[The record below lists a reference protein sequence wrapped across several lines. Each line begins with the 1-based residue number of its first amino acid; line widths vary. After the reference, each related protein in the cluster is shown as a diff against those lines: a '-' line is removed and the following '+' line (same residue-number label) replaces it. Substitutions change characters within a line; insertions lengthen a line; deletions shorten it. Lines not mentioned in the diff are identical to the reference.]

1 MLIIYHYKLNS
12 VKYKGENFMKNLNN
26 MFKPESV
33 AVIGA
38 SNTPGKV
45 GYIIV
50 DNLINDGFEGK
61 IYPVNPKGGEI
72 LGKQAYKNIKD
83 IPEKVDLAIITI
95 PSVFVND
102 TVKDCGEVSVENMV
116 VITAGFK
123 EVGEEGAKLEAELTE
138 LGEKYGIN
146 IIGPNSLGITDSHT
160 PLNGS
165 FSQMMPP
172 KGNIAFISQSGAMM
186 VAIIDW
192 SITSG
197 IGFSKVISL
206 GNKAGVNEIELL
218 QYLAEDDE
226 TNVIICYLESISDDE
241 DFIRTM
247 RETAVK
253 KPIIILKSGSS
264 SAGAEAA
271 SSHTGALAGSDL
283 AFDTAFGQSGIMR
296 VETMAELFDL
306 GLAFSKAPLPQGSNV
321 AIITNAGGGGVL
333 TVDAM
338 EKVGLDLVK
347 FDEETTA
354 RLKEC
359 IPDEGSANNP
369 IDVLGDSPVHRY
381 QESLDIVLHD
391 EQVDSLIIMVCPTA
405 SADPDGIAQAIL
417 DGRKD
422 SKKPI
427 IVVNMGGP
435 TFENA
440 NELLRENNIPTYVF
454 PETAVHALS
463 AMTNYAKLEDRKYD
477 DIVENITD
485 VDKNAVKEI
494 FDKVISDGRDT
505 LLGSEAYAVAEAYGI
520 SAAPIKLSTSA
531 DEAAELAEEM
541 EFPVVLKIASDK
553 ILHKSDIGGVKVGIS
568 SVDEAKEAYDEIIA
582 NAKKAHPDIVPD
594 GVEVQKMMESGQEV
608 IVGMIK
614 DKQFG
619 PMIAFG
625 MGGIY
630 VNLIEDV
637 SFKLAKGLSS
647 QEIDEQI
654 EATKVSQLLKGYRG
668 EAACD
673 IDEVKEAIKRVA
685 RLTLDFPEISELD
698 INPIFVYENGSSA
711 LDIKIKL

>member
-1 MLIIYHYKLNS
+1 
-12 VKYKGENFMKNLNN
+12 MKNLNK

-38 SNTPGKV
+38 SNKPGKV

-61 IYPVNPKGGEI
+61 IYPINPKGGEI
-72 LGKQAYKNIKD
+72 LGKQAYANIKD

-95 PSVFVND
+95 PSVFVNEA
-102 TVKDCGEVSVENMV
+102 VKECGEVGVENMV

-123 EVGEEGAKLEAELTE
+123 EIGGEGIKLEEELTS
-138 LGEKYGIN
+138 LGEKYNIN

-192 SITSG
+192 SVTSG

-241 DFIRTM
+241 DFVRTM

-264 SAGAEAA
+264 TAGAEAA

-283 AFDTAFGQSGIMR
+283 AFDTAFSQSGIMR
-296 VETMAELFDL
+296 VETMAELFDF
-306 GLAFSKAPLPQGSNV
+306 GLAFSKAPLPEGSNV

-347 FDEETTA
+347 FDEKTTA
-354 RLKEC
+354 KLKEC
-359 IPDEGSANNP
+359 IPEEGSANNP
-369 IDVLGDSPVHRY
+369 IDVLGDAPVQRY

-391 EQVDSLIIMVCPTA
+391 EKVDSLIVMVCPTA

-435 TFENA
+435 SFEDS
-440 NELLRENNIPTYVF
+440 NEVLRENGIPTYVF
-454 PETAVHALS
+454 PETAVYALS
-463 AMTNYAKLEDRKYD
+463 AMTKFAQLEDKQYD
-477 DIVENITD
+477 DVVDKITD
-485 VDKNAVKEI
+485 VDKNAVQAI
-494 FDKVISDGRDT
+494 FDKVKADGRDT

-531 DEAAELAEEM
+531 DEAAKLAEEM

-568 SVDEAKEAYDEIIA
+568 SPEEAKETYEEIIA

-594 GVEVQKMMESGQEV
+594 GVEVQKMMDSGEEV
-608 IVGMIK
+608 IVGMIR

-647 QEIDEQI
+647 DEIDEQI
-654 EATKVSQLLKGYRG
+654 ESTKVSQLLEGYRG
-668 EAACD
+668 EAPCD
-673 IDEVKEAIKRVA
+673 VEEVKEAIKRVA

-698 INPIFVYENGSSA
+698 INPIFVYEKGSSA

>member
-1 MLIIYHYKLNS
+1 MKDLN
-12 VKYKGENFMKNLNN
+12 K

-50 DNLINDGFEGK
+50 DNLINDGFKGE

-72 LGKQAYKNIKD
+72 LGKKAYKNITE
-83 IPEKVDLAIITI
+83 IPGDVDLAIITI
-95 PSVFVND
+95 PSPLVNPA
-102 TVKDCGEVSVENMV
+102 VKECGEKGVKNMV

-123 EVGEEGAKLEAELTE
+123 EVGGEGAKLEAELTA
-138 LGEKYGIN
+138 LGEEYGIN

-172 KGNIAFISQSGAMM
+172 TGNIAFISQSGAMM

-192 SITSG
+192 SVTSG

-206 GNKAGVNEIELL
+206 GNKAGVTEIELL
-218 QYLAEDDE
+218 EYLAEDDE
-226 TNVIICYLESISDDE
+226 TAVIICYLESISDDE
-241 DFIRTM
+241 DFVRTM
-247 RETAVK
+247 RKTAVK

-283 AFDTAFGQSGIMR
+283 AFDTAFHQSGIMR

-306 GLAFSKAPLPQGSNV
+306 GLAFSKAPLPKGDHV

-338 EKVGLDLVK
+338 EKAGLELVQ

-354 RLKEC
+354 KLKEC
-359 IPDEGSANNP
+359 VTEEGSAKNP
-369 IDVLGDSPVHRY
+369 IDVLGDAPVSRY
-381 QESLDIVLHD
+381 KESLEIVLAHD
-391 EQVDSLIIMVCPTA
+391 EVDSLIIMVCPTA

-417 DGRKD
+417 EERKEFD
-422 SKKPI
+422 KPI

-435 TFENA
+435 SFEAA
-440 NELLRENNIPTYVF
+440 NEALRANGVPTYVF
-454 PETAVHALS
+454 PETAVTALE
-463 AMTNYAKLEDRKYD
+463 AMTRYAKLEDRQYD
-477 DIVENITD
+477 DVIESIDD
-485 VDKNAVKEI
+485 VDKDAVKAI
-494 FDKVISDGRDT
+494 FDKVTADGRDT

-531 DEAAELAEEM
+531 DEAAELAKDM

-553 ILHKSDIGGVKVGIS
+553 ILHKSDIGGVKVGIENEE
-568 SVDEAKEAYDEIIA
+568 EAKAAYDEIIA
-582 NAKKAHPDIVPD
+582 NAKAAHPDIIPD
-594 GVEVQKMMESGQEV
+594 GVEVQKMMDSGEEV

-637 SFKLAKGLSS
+637 AFNLAKGMSS

-654 EATKVSQLLKGYRG
+654 EKTKVSELLKGYRG
-668 EAACD
+668 EAPCD
-673 IDEVKEAIKRVA
+673 IGEVKEAIKRVA
-685 RLTLDFPEISELD
+685 RLTLDFPEITELD
-698 INPIFVYENGSSA
+698 INPIFVYEEGSSA

>member
-1 MLIIYHYKLNS
+1 MVDLN
-12 VKYKGENFMKNLNN
+12 K

-50 DNLINDGFEGK
+50 DNLINDGFEGT
-61 IYPVNPKGGEI
+61 IYPINPKGGEI
-72 LGKQAYKNIKD
+72 LGKKAYTNIKD
-83 IPEKVDLAIITI
+83 VPEKVDLAIITI
-95 PSVFVND
+95 PSAFVN
-102 TVKDCGEVSVENMV
+102 TAVKECGEIGVENMV

-123 EVGEEGAKLEAELTE
+123 EVGEEGAKLEEELTA
-138 LGEKYGIN
+138 LGKEYGIN

-172 KGNIAFISQSGAMM
+172 TGNMAFISQSGAMM

-192 SITSG
+192 SVTSG

-218 QYLAEDDE
+218 QYLADDDE
-226 TNVIICYLESISDDE
+226 TNVIICYLESISEDE
-241 DFIRTM
+241 DFVRTM
-247 RETAVK
+247 RETALK

-283 AFDTAFGQSGIMR
+283 AFDTSFRQSGIIR

-306 GLAFSKAPLPQGSNV
+306 GLAFSKAPLPRGDNV
-321 AIITNAGGGGVL
+321 AIITNAGGGGVV

-338 EKVGLDLVK
+338 EKADLKLVQ

-354 RLKEC
+354 KLKKCVTE
-359 IPDEGSANNP
+359 EGSAKNP
-369 IDVLGDSPVHRY
+369 IDVLGDAPVSRY
-381 QESLDIVLHD
+381 KESLEIVLSQD
-391 EQVDSLIIMVCPTA
+391 EVDSLIVMVCPTA
-405 SADPDGIAQAIL
+405 SADPDGIANAIL
-417 DGRKD
+417 EERKEFD
-422 SKKPI
+422 KPI

-435 TFENA
+435 SFEKA
-440 NELLRENNIPTYVF
+440 NDVLRENGVPTYVF
-454 PETAVHALS
+454 PETAVTALK
-463 AMTNYAKLEDRKYD
+463 AMTDYAKLQDKVYD
-477 DIVENITD
+477 DVVEKVSD
-485 VDKNAVKEI
+485 VDKNSVKKI
-494 FDKVISDGRDT
+494 FEKVKADGRDT

-531 DEAAELAEEM
+531 DEAALLAEEM

-553 ILHKSDIGGVKVGIS
+553 ILHKSDIGGVKVGINN
-568 SVDEAKEAYDEIIA
+568 VEEAKTAYDEIIA
-582 NAKKAHPDIVPD
+582 NAKAAHPDIIPD
-594 GVEVQKMMESGQEV
+594 GVEVQKMMDSGEEV
-608 IVGMIK
+608 IVGMIR

-637 SFKLAKGLSS
+637 SFNLAKGMSS

-654 EATKVSQLLKGYRG
+654 NSTKVSKLLAGYRG

-673 IDEVKEAIKRVA
+673 VEEVKEAIKRVA

-698 INPIFVYENGSSA
+698 INPIFVYEEGSSA

>member
-1 MLIIYHYKLNS
+1 MVDLN
-12 VKYKGENFMKNLNN
+12 K

-50 DNLINDGFEGK
+50 DNLINDGFEGA
-61 IYPVNPKGGEI
+61 IYPINPKGGEI
-72 LGKQAYKNIKD
+72 LGKKAYANIKD
-83 IPEKVDLAIITI
+83 VPEKVDLAIITI
-95 PSVFVND
+95 PSTLVN
-102 TVKDCGEVSVENMV
+102 TAVEECGEIGVENMV

-123 EVGEEGAKLEAELTE
+123 EVGDEGAKLEQELTA
-138 LGEKYGIN
+138 LGKKYGIN

-172 KGNIAFISQSGAMM
+172 TGNMAFISQSGAMM

-192 SITSG
+192 SVTSG

-218 QYLAEDDE
+218 QYLADDDE
-226 TNVIICYLESISDDE
+226 TNVIICYLESISEDE
-241 DFIRTM
+241 DFVRTM
-247 RETAVK
+247 RETALK

-283 AFDTAFGQSGIMR
+283 AFDTSFRQSGIIR

-306 GLAFSKAPLPQGSNV
+306 GLAFSKAPLPRGDNV
-321 AIITNAGGGGVL
+321 AIITNAGGGGVV

-338 EKVGLDLVK
+338 EKADLKLVQ

-354 RLKEC
+354 KLKKCVTE
-359 IPDEGSANNP
+359 EGSAKNP
-369 IDVLGDSPVHRY
+369 IDVLGDAPVSRY
-381 QESLDIVLHD
+381 KESLEIVLSQD
-391 EQVDSLIIMVCPTA
+391 EVDSLIVMVCPTA
-405 SADPDGIAQAIL
+405 SADPDGIANAIL
-417 DGRKD
+417 EERKEFD
-422 SKKPI
+422 KPI

-435 TFENA
+435 SFEKA
-440 NELLRENNIPTYVF
+440 NEVLRENGVPTYVF
-454 PETAVHALS
+454 PETAVTALK
-463 AMTNYAKLEDRKYD
+463 AMTDYAKLQDRVYD
-477 DIVENITD
+477 DVVENVTD
-485 VDKNAVKEI
+485 VDKDSVKTI
-494 FDKVISDGRDT
+494 FEKVKTDGRDT

-531 DEAAELAEEM
+531 DEAALLAEEM

-568 SVDEAKEAYDEIIA
+568 SPEEAKATYDEIIA
-582 NAKKAHPDIVPD
+582 NAKAAHPDIIPD
-594 GVEVQKMMESGQEV
+594 GVEVQKMMDSGEEV
-608 IVGMIK
+608 IVGMIR

-637 SFKLAKGLSS
+637 SFNLAKGMSS

-654 EATKVSQLLKGYRG
+654 DSTKVSELLAGYRG
-668 EAACD
+668 EAPCD
-673 IDEVKEAIKRVA
+673 VEEVKEAIKRVA

-698 INPIFVYENGSSA
+698 INPIFVYEEGSSA

>member
-1 MLIIYHYKLNS
+1 MIDLN
-12 VKYKGENFMKNLNN
+12 K

-50 DNLINDGFEGK
+50 DNLINDGFEGE

-72 LGKQAYKNIKD
+72 LGKQAYANIKD
-83 IPEKVDLAIITI
+83 VPGKVDLAIITI
-95 PSVFVND
+95 PSVFVN
-102 TVKDCGEVSVENMV
+102 TAVKECGEVGVENMV

-123 EVGEEGAKLEAELTE
+123 EIGGEGAKLEAELTA
-138 LGEKYGIN
+138 LGEEYGIN

-172 KGNIAFISQSGAMM
+172 TGNMAFISQSGAMM

-192 SITSG
+192 SVTSG

-206 GNKAGVNEIELL
+206 GNKAGVSEIELL

-241 DFIRTM
+241 DFVRTM
-247 RETAVK
+247 RETAHK
-253 KPIIILKSGSS
+253 KPIIVLKSGSS

-283 AFDTAFGQSGIMR
+283 AFDTAFRQSGIMR

-306 GLAFSKAPLPQGSNV
+306 GLAFSKAPLPKGDNV

-338 EKVGLDLVK
+338 EKVGLKLVQ

-359 IPDEGSANNP
+359 VTEEGSAKNP
-369 IDVLGDSPVHRY
+369 IDVLGDAPVSRY
-381 QESLDIVLHD
+381 KESLEIVLSQD
-391 EQVDSLIIMVCPTA
+391 EVDSLIIMVCPTA
-405 SADPDGIAQAIL
+405 SADPDGIANAIL
-417 DGRKD
+417 EERKEFD
-422 SKKPI
+422 KPI

-435 TFENA
+435 SFEAA
-440 NELLRENNIPTYVF
+440 NEALRDNGVPTYVF
-454 PETAVHALS
+454 PETAVTALE
-463 AMTNYAKLEDRKYD
+463 AMTRYAALENKEYD
-477 DIVENITD
+477 DVIEKIDD
-485 VDKNAVKEI
+485 VDKDAVKAI
-494 FDKVISDGRDT
+494 FDKVKADGRDT

-531 DEAAELAEEM
+531 DEAASLAEEM

-553 ILHKSDIGGVKVGIS
+553 ILHKSDIGGVKVGINS
-568 SVDEAKEAYDEIIA
+568 AEEAKATFEEIIA
-582 NAKKAHPDIVPD
+582 NAKAAHPDIVPD
-594 GVEVQKMMESGQEV
+594 GVEVQKMMDSGEEV
-608 IVGMIK
+608 IVGMIR

-637 SFKLAKGLSS
+637 SFNLAKGMSS
-647 QEIDEQI
+647 QEIEEQI
-654 EATKVSQLLKGYRG
+654 ASTKVSKLLEGYRG
-668 EAACD
+668 EAPCD
-673 IDEVKEAIKRVA
+673 VEEVKEAIKRVA

-698 INPIFVYENGSSA
+698 INPIFVYEQGSSA

>member
-1 MLIIYHYKLNS
+1 
-12 VKYKGENFMKNLNN
+12 

-50 DNLINDGFEGK
+50 DNLINDGFEGE

-72 LGKQAYKNIKD
+72 LGKKAYANITE
-83 IPEKVDLAIITI
+83 IPGDVDLAIITI
-95 PSVFVND
+95 PSPFVN
-102 TVKDCGEVSVENMV
+102 TAVKECGEKGVENMV

-123 EVGEEGAKLEAELTE
+123 EIGEEGAKLEAELTA
-138 LGEKYGIN
+138 LGEEYGIN

-172 KGNIAFISQSGAMM
+172 TGNIAFISQSGAMM

-192 SITSG
+192 SVTSG

-206 GNKAGVNEIELL
+206 GNKAGVSEIELL

-226 TNVIICYLESISDDE
+226 TAVIICYLESISDDE
-241 DFIRTM
+241 DFLRTM
-247 RETAVK
+247 RETALK

-264 SAGAEAA
+264 SAGAAAA

-283 AFDTAFGQSGIMR
+283 AFDTSFRQAGIMR

-306 GLAFSKAPLPQGSNV
+306 GLAFSKAPLPRGDNV

-338 EKVGLDLVK
+338 EKVGLKLVQ

-359 IPDEGSANNP
+359 VTEEGSAKNP
-369 IDVLGDSPVHRY
+369 IDVLGDAPVSRY
-381 QESLDIVLHD
+381 KESLEIVLAND
-391 EQVDSLIIMVCPTA
+391 DVDSLIIMVCPTA

-417 DGRKD
+417 EERKEFD
-422 SKKPI
+422 KPI

-435 TFENA
+435 SFEAA
-440 NELLRENNIPTYVF
+440 NEALRANGVPTYVF
-454 PETAVHALS
+454 PETAVTALE
-463 AMTNYAKLEDRKYD
+463 AMTRYAQLEDRVFD
-477 DIVENITD
+477 DVIEKVED
-485 VDKNAVKEI
+485 VDKDSVKAI
-494 FDKVISDGRDT
+494 FDKVKADGRDT

-531 DEAAELAEEM
+531 DEAAELAKEM

-553 ILHKSDIGGVKVGIS
+553 ILHKSDIGGVKVGIATEE
-568 SVDEAKEAYDEIIA
+568 EAKAAYDEILA
-582 NAKKAHPDIVPD
+582 NAKAAHPDIIPD
-594 GVEVQKMMESGQEV
+594 GVEVQKMMDSGEEV

-637 SFKLAKGLSS
+637 SFNLAKGMSS

-654 EATKVSQLLKGYRG
+654 ANTKVSKLLAGYRG
-668 EAACD
+668 EAPCD
-673 IDEVKEAIKRVA
+673 VEEVKEAIKRVA
-685 RLTLDFPEISELD
+685 RLTLDFPEITELD
-698 INPIFVYENGSSA
+698 INPIFVYEEGSSA

>member
-1 MLIIYHYKLNS
+1 MLTKLQ
-12 VKYKGENFMKNLNN
+12 GEKLMKDLNK

-50 DNLINDGFEGK
+50 DNLINDGFKGE

-72 LGKQAYKNIKD
+72 LGKKAYKNITE
-83 IPEKVDLAIITI
+83 IPGDVDLAIITI
-95 PSVFVND
+95 PSPLVNPA
-102 TVKDCGEVSVENMV
+102 VKECGEKGVKNMV

-123 EVGEEGAKLEAELTE
+123 EVGGEGAKLEAELTA
-138 LGEKYGIN
+138 LGEEYGIN

-172 KGNIAFISQSGAMM
+172 TGNIAFISQSGAMM

-192 SITSG
+192 SVTSG

-206 GNKAGVNEIELL
+206 GNKAGVTEIELL
-218 QYLAEDDE
+218 EYLAEDDE
-226 TNVIICYLESISDDE
+226 TAVIICYLESISDDE
-241 DFIRTM
+241 DFVRTM
-247 RETAVK
+247 RKTAVK

-283 AFDTAFGQSGIMR
+283 AFDTAFHQSGIMR

-306 GLAFSKAPLPQGSNV
+306 GLAFSKAPLPKGDHV

-338 EKVGLDLVK
+338 EKAGLELVQ

-354 RLKEC
+354 KLKEC
-359 IPDEGSANNP
+359 VTEEGSAKNP
-369 IDVLGDSPVHRY
+369 IDVLGDAPVSRY
-381 QESLDIVLHD
+381 KESLEIVLAHD
-391 EQVDSLIIMVCPTA
+391 EVDSLIIMVCPTA

-417 DGRKD
+417 EERKEFD
-422 SKKPI
+422 KPI

-435 TFENA
+435 SFEAA
-440 NELLRENNIPTYVF
+440 NEALRANGVPTYVF
-454 PETAVHALS
+454 PETAVTALE
-463 AMTNYAKLEDRKYD
+463 AMTRYAKLEDRQYD
-477 DIVENITD
+477 DVIESIDD
-485 VDKNAVKEI
+485 VDKDAVKAI
-494 FDKVISDGRDT
+494 FDKVTADGRDT

-531 DEAAELAEEM
+531 DEAAELAKDM

-553 ILHKSDIGGVKVGIS
+553 ILHKSDIGGVKVGIENEE
-568 SVDEAKEAYDEIIA
+568 EAKAAYDEIIA
-582 NAKKAHPDIVPD
+582 NAKAAHPDIIPD
-594 GVEVQKMMESGQEV
+594 GVEVQKMMDSGEEV

-637 SFKLAKGLSS
+637 AFNLAKGMSS

-654 EATKVSQLLKGYRG
+654 EKTKVSELLKGYRG
-668 EAACD
+668 EAPCD
-673 IDEVKEAIKRVA
+673 IEEVKEAIKRVA
-685 RLTLDFPEISELD
+685 RLTLDFPEITELD
-698 INPIFVYENGSSA
+698 INPIFVYEEGSSA

>member
-1 MLIIYHYKLNS
+1 MLTKLQ
-12 VKYKGENFMKNLNN
+12 GEKLMKDLNK

-50 DNLINDGFEGK
+50 DNLINDGFEGE

-72 LGKQAYKNIKD
+72 LGKKAYKNITE
-83 IPEKVDLAIITI
+83 IPGDVDLAIITI
-95 PSVFVND
+95 PSPLVNPA
-102 TVKDCGEVSVENMV
+102 VKECGEKGVKNMV

-123 EVGEEGAKLEAELTE
+123 EVGGEGAKLEAELTA
-138 LGEKYGIN
+138 LGEEYGIN

-172 KGNIAFISQSGAMM
+172 TGNIAFISQSGAMM

-192 SITSG
+192 SVTSG

-206 GNKAGVNEIELL
+206 GNKAGVTEIELL
-218 QYLAEDDE
+218 EYLAEDDE
-226 TNVIICYLESISDDE
+226 TAVIICYLESISDDE
-241 DFIRTM
+241 DFVRTM
-247 RETAVK
+247 RKTAVK

-283 AFDTAFGQSGIMR
+283 AFDTAFHQSGIMR

-306 GLAFSKAPLPQGSNV
+306 GLAFSKAPLPKGDNV

-338 EKVGLDLVK
+338 EKAGLELVQ

-354 RLKEC
+354 KLKEC
-359 IPDEGSANNP
+359 VTEEGSAKNP
-369 IDVLGDSPVHRY
+369 IDVLGDAPVSRY
-381 QESLDIVLHD
+381 KESLEIVLAHD
-391 EQVDSLIIMVCPTA
+391 EVDSLIIMVCPTA

-417 DGRKD
+417 EERKEFD
-422 SKKPI
+422 KPI

-435 TFENA
+435 SFEAA
-440 NELLRENNIPTYVF
+440 NEALRANGVPTYVF
-454 PETAVHALS
+454 PETAVTALE
-463 AMTNYAKLEDRKYD
+463 AMTRYAKLEDRQYD
-477 DIVENITD
+477 DVIESIDD
-485 VDKNAVKEI
+485 VDKDAVKAI
-494 FDKVISDGRDT
+494 FDKVTADGRDT

-531 DEAAELAEEM
+531 DEAAELAKDM

-553 ILHKSDIGGVKVGIS
+553 ILHKSDIGGVKVGIENEE
-568 SVDEAKEAYDEIIA
+568 EAKAAYDEIIA
-582 NAKKAHPDIVPD
+582 NAKAAHPDIIPD
-594 GVEVQKMMESGQEV
+594 GVEVQKMMDSGEEV

-637 SFKLAKGLSS
+637 AFNLAKGMSS

-654 EATKVSQLLKGYRG
+654 EKTKVSELLKGYRG
-668 EAACD
+668 EAPCD
-673 IDEVKEAIKRVA
+673 IEEVKEAIKRVA
-685 RLTLDFPEISELD
+685 RLTLDFPEITELD
-698 INPIFVYENGSSA
+698 INPIFVYEEGSSA

>member
-1 MLIIYHYKLNS
+1 MKDLN
-12 VKYKGENFMKNLNN
+12 K

-50 DNLINDGFEGK
+50 DNLINDGFKGE

-72 LGKQAYKNIKD
+72 LGKKAYANITD
-83 IPEKVDLAIITI
+83 VPGDVDLAIITI
-95 PSVFVND
+95 PSVFVN
-102 TVKDCGEVSVENMV
+102 TAVKECGEKGVENMV

-123 EVGEEGAKLEAELTE
+123 EVGEEGAKLEAELTA
-138 LGEKYGIN
+138 LGEEYGIN

-172 KGNIAFISQSGAMM
+172 TGNIAFISQSGAMM

-192 SITSG
+192 SVTSG

-206 GNKAGVNEIELL
+206 GNKAGVSEIELL

-226 TNVIICYLESISDDE
+226 TAVIICYLESISDDE
-241 DFIRTM
+241 DFVRTM
-247 RETAVK
+247 RETAHK

-264 SAGAEAA
+264 SAGAAAA

-283 AFDTAFGQSGIMR
+283 AFDTSFRQSGIMR

-306 GLAFSKAPLPQGSNV
+306 GLAFSKAPLPKGDNV
-321 AIITNAGGGGVL
+321 AIVTNAGGGGVL

-338 EKVGLDLVK
+338 EKVGLKLVQ

-359 IPDEGSANNP
+359 VTEEGSAKNP
-369 IDVLGDSPVHRY
+369 IDVLGDAPVSRY
-381 QESLDIVLHD
+381 KESLEIVLAND
-391 EQVDSLIIMVCPTA
+391 DVDSLIIMVCPTA

-417 DGRKD
+417 EERKEFD
-422 SKKPI
+422 KPI

-435 TFENA
+435 SFEAA
-440 NELLRENNIPTYVF
+440 NEALRDNGVPTYVF
-454 PETAVHALS
+454 PETAVTALE
-463 AMTNYAKLEDRKYD
+463 AMTRYAQLKDRVYD
-477 DIVENITD
+477 DVIEKVDD
-485 VDKNAVKEI
+485 VDKDAVKAI
-494 FDKVISDGRDT
+494 FDKVKADGRDT

-531 DEAAELAEEM
+531 DEAAQLAEEM

-568 SVDEAKEAYDEIIA
+568 NVEETKAAYDEIIA
-582 NAKKAHPDIVPD
+582 NAKAAHPDIIPD
-594 GVEVQKMMESGQEV
+594 GVEVQKMMDSGEEV

-637 SFKLAKGLSS
+637 SFNLAKGMSS
-647 QEIDEQI
+647 QEIEEQI
-654 EATKVSQLLKGYRG
+654 ASTKVSKLLEGYRG
-668 EAACD
+668 EAPCD
-673 IDEVKEAIKRVA
+673 VEEVKEAIKRVA
-685 RLTLDFPEISELD
+685 RLTLDFPEITELD
-698 INPIFVYENGSSA
+698 INPIFVYEEGSSA

>member
-1 MLIIYHYKLNS
+1 
-12 VKYKGENFMKNLNN
+12 
-26 MFKPESV
+26 
-33 AVIGA
+33 
-38 SNTPGKV
+38 
-45 GYIIV
+45 
-50 DNLINDGFEGK
+50 
-61 IYPVNPKGGEI
+61 
-72 LGKQAYKNIKD
+72 
-83 IPEKVDLAIITI
+83 
-95 PSVFVND
+95 
-102 TVKDCGEVSVENMV
+102 MV

-123 EVGEEGAKLEAELTE
+123 EVGEEGAKLEAELTA

-192 SITSG
+192 SVTSG

-218 QYLAEDDE
+218 QYLADDDE

-306 GLAFSKAPLPQGSNV
+306 GLAFSKAPLPQGKNV

-338 EKVGLDLVK
+338 EKAGLDLVK

-354 RLKEC
+354 KLKQC

-369 IDVLGDSPVHRY
+369 IDVLGDAPVDRY
-381 QESLDIVLHD
+381 KESLDSVLHD
-391 EQVDSLIIMVCPTA
+391 ERVDSLIVMVCPTA

-417 DGRKD
+417 DGRRD

-435 TFENA
+435 SFEDA
-440 NELLRENNIPTYVF
+440 NNLLRDNHIPTYVF

-463 AMTNYAKLEDRKYD
+463 AMTKFAKLEERKYD
-477 DIVENITD
+477 DVVENITD
-485 VDKNAVKEI
+485 VDKDAVKAI
-494 FDKVISDGRDT
+494 FDKVTADGRDT

-531 DEAAELAEEM
+531 DEAAQLAEEM

-553 ILHKSDIGGVKVGIS
+553 ILHKSDIGGVKVGIATP
-568 SVDEAKEAYDEIIA
+568 DEAKEAYDEIIA

-594 GVEVQKMMESGQEV
+594 GVEVQKMMETGQEV

-637 SFKLAKGLSS
+637 SFKLSKGLSS

-654 EATKVSQLLKGYRG
+654 EATKVSELLKGYRG

-673 IDEVKEAIKRVA
+673 IEEVKEAIKRVA

-698 INPIFVYENGSSA
+698 INPIFVYEEGSSA

>member
-1 MLIIYHYKLNS
+1 
-12 VKYKGENFMKNLNN
+12 MKDLTK

-50 DNLINDGFEGK
+50 DNLINDGFEGE

-72 LGKQAYKNIKD
+72 LGKTAYANIKD
-83 IPEKVDLAIITI
+83 VPGKVDLVIITI
-95 PSVFVND
+95 PSPFVNAA
-102 TVKDCGEVSVENMV
+102 VKECGEVGIENMV

-123 EVGEEGAKLEAELTE
+123 EVGEEGAKLEAELTA
-138 LGEKYGIN
+138 LGEEYGIN

-172 KGNIAFISQSGAMM
+172 TGNIAFISQSGAMM

-192 SITSG
+192 SVTSG

-206 GNKAGVNEIELL
+206 GNKAGVTEIELL

-241 DFIRTM
+241 DFVRTM
-247 RETAVK
+247 RETAHK

-264 SAGAEAA
+264 SAGAAAA

-283 AFDTAFGQSGIMR
+283 AFDTAFHQSGIMR

-306 GLAFSKAPLPQGSNV
+306 GLAFSKAPLPKGDNV

-338 EKVGLDLVK
+338 EKAGLNLVQ

-354 RLKEC
+354 KLKKC
-359 IPDEGSANNP
+359 VTDEGSAKNP
-369 IDVLGDSPVHRY
+369 IDVLGDAPVSRY
-381 QESLDIVLHD
+381 KESLELVLGYED
-391 EQVDSLIIMVCPTA
+391 VDSLIIMVCPTA
-405 SADPDGIAQAIL
+405 SADPDGIANAIL
-417 DGRKD
+417 EERKEFD
-422 SKKPI
+422 KPI

-435 TFENA
+435 SFEAA
-440 NELLRENNIPTYVF
+440 NEALRANGVPTYVF
-454 PETAVHALS
+454 PETAVTALE
-463 AMTNYAKLEDRKYD
+463 AMTRYARLEDRVYD
-477 DIVENITD
+477 DVIENVDD
-485 VDKNAVKEI
+485 VDKDAVKAI
-494 FDKVISDGRDT
+494 FDKVVADGRDT

-553 ILHKSDIGGVKVGIS
+553 ILHKSDIGGVKVGIENA
-568 SVDEAKEAYDEIIA
+568 DEAKAAYDEIIA
-582 NAKKAHPDIVPD
+582 NAKKAHPDIIPD
-594 GVEVQKMMESGQEV
+594 GVEVQKMMDSGEEV

-637 SFKLAKGLSS
+637 AFNLAKGMSS

-654 EATKVSQLLKGYRG
+654 EKTKVSKLLAGYRG
-668 EAACD
+668 EATCD
-673 IDEVKEAIKRVA
+673 VEEVKEAIKRVA
-685 RLTLDFPEISELD
+685 RLTLDFPEITELD
-698 INPIFVYENGSSA
+698 INPIFVYEEGSSA

>member
-1 MLIIYHYKLNS
+1 MVDLN
-12 VKYKGENFMKNLNN
+12 K

-50 DNLINDGFEGK
+50 DNLINDGFEGA
-61 IYPVNPKGGEI
+61 IYPINPKGGEI
-72 LGKQAYKNIKD
+72 LGKKAYANIKD

-95 PSVFVND
+95 PSTLVN
-102 TVKDCGEVSVENMV
+102 TAVEECGEIGVENMV

-123 EVGEEGAKLEAELTE
+123 EVGDEGAKLEEELTA
-138 LGEKYGIN
+138 LGKKYGIN

-172 KGNIAFISQSGAMM
+172 TGNMAFISQSGAMM

-192 SITSG
+192 SVTSG

-218 QYLAEDDE
+218 QYLADDDE
-226 TNVIICYLESISDDE
+226 TNVIICYLESISEDE
-241 DFIRTM
+241 DFVRTM
-247 RETAVK
+247 RETALK

-283 AFDTAFGQSGIMR
+283 AFDTSFRQSGIIR

-306 GLAFSKAPLPQGSNV
+306 GLAFSKAPLPRGDNV
-321 AIITNAGGGGVL
+321 AIITNAGGGGVV

-338 EKVGLDLVK
+338 EKADLKLVQ

-354 RLKEC
+354 KLKKCVTE
-359 IPDEGSANNP
+359 EGSAKNP
-369 IDVLGDSPVHRY
+369 IDVLGDAPVSRY
-381 QESLDIVLHD
+381 KESLEIVLSQD
-391 EQVDSLIIMVCPTA
+391 EVDSLIVMVCPTA
-405 SADPDGIAQAIL
+405 SADPDGIANAIL
-417 DGRKD
+417 EERKEFD
-422 SKKPI
+422 KPI

-435 TFENA
+435 SFEKA
-440 NELLRENNIPTYVF
+440 NEVLRENGVPTYVF
-454 PETAVHALS
+454 PETAVTALK
-463 AMTNYAKLEDRKYD
+463 AMTDYAKLQDRVYD
-477 DIVENITD
+477 DVVENVTD
-485 VDKNAVKEI
+485 VDKDSVKAI
-494 FDKVISDGRDT
+494 FEKVKTDGRDT

-531 DEAAELAEEM
+531 DEAALLAEEM

-568 SVDEAKEAYDEIIA
+568 SPEEAKATYDEIIA
-582 NAKKAHPDIVPD
+582 NAKAAHPDIIPD
-594 GVEVQKMMESGQEV
+594 GVEVQKMMDSGEEV
-608 IVGMIK
+608 IVGMIR

-637 SFKLAKGLSS
+637 SFNLAKGMSS

-654 EATKVSQLLKGYRG
+654 DSTKVSELLAGYRG
-668 EAACD
+668 EAPCD
-673 IDEVKEAIKRVA
+673 VEEVKEAIKRVA

-698 INPIFVYENGSSA
+698 INPIFVYEEGSSA

>member
-1 MLIIYHYKLNS
+1 MKDLN
-12 VKYKGENFMKNLNN
+12 K

-33 AVIGA
+33 AIIGA
-38 SNTPGKV
+38 SSTSGKV
-45 GYIIV
+45 GHIIV
-50 DNLINDGFEGK
+50 DNLINDGFKGE

-72 LGKQAYKNIKD
+72 LGKTAYASIKD
-83 IPEKVDLAIITI
+83 IPKTVDLAIITI

-102 TVKDCGEVSVENMV
+102 TVRDCGEVGVKNIV

-123 EVGEEGAKLEAELTE
+123 EVGEEGAKLEAELTK
-138 LGEKYGIN
+138 LGEEYGIN

-165 FSQMMPP
+165 FSQMMTP

-218 QYLAEDDE
+218 KYLSEDDE
-226 TNVIICYLESISDDE
+226 TAVIICYLESISEDE

-247 RETAVK
+247 REVAIK

-283 AFDTAFGQSGIMR
+283 AFDTAFKQSGIIR
-296 VETMAELFDL
+296 VGTMAELFDL
-306 GLAFSKAPLPQGSNV
+306 GLAFSKAPLPKGDHV

-338 EKVGLDLVK
+338 EKAGLKLVQ
-347 FDEETTA
+347 FDDETKA
-354 RLKEC
+354 KLKEC
-359 IPDEGSANNP
+359 IPDEGSVNNP
-369 IDVLGDSPVHRY
+369 IDVLGDAPVDRY
-381 QESLDIVLHD
+381 KKSLDIVLKD

-405 SADPDGIAQAIL
+405 SADPDGIANVIL
-417 DGRKD
+417 EERHKFN
-422 SKKPI
+422 KPI

-435 TFENA
+435 SFEDANNA
-440 NELLRENNIPTYVF
+440 LRANDVPTYVF
-454 PETAVHALS
+454 PETAVTALE
-463 AMTNYAKLEDRKYD
+463 AMTRFARLEDRSYD
-477 DIVENITD
+477 DVIEKVSD
-485 VDKNAVKEI
+485 VDKKVVRAI
-494 FDKVISDGRDT
+494 FDKVTSAGRDT

-520 SAAPIKLSTSA
+520 SAAPIKLSKSA
-531 DEAAELAEEM
+531 EEAAELAEEM

-553 ILHKSDIGGVKVGIS
+553 ILHKSDIGGVKVGITNS
-568 SVDEAKEAYDEIIA
+568 NEAKKAYNEIIA
-582 NAKKAHPDIVPD
+582 NAKKAHPDIIPD
-594 GVEVQKMMESGQEV
+594 GVEVQKMMDSGEEV

-637 SFKLAKGLSS
+637 SFNLARGLSS
-647 QEIDEQI
+647 EEIEKQI
-654 EATKVSQLLKGYRG
+654 ESTKVSKLLEGYRG
-668 EAACD
+668 EAPCD

-698 INPIFVYENGSSA
+698 INPIFVYEKGSSA

>member
-1 MLIIYHYKLNS
+1 MKDLN
-12 VKYKGENFMKNLNN
+12 K

-50 DNLINDGFEGK
+50 DNLINDGFEGE

-72 LGKQAYKNIKD
+72 LGKKAYASIKD
-83 IPEKVDLAIITI
+83 IPGKVDLAIITI
-95 PSVFVND
+95 PSVFVNE
-102 TVKDCGEVSVENMV
+102 TVKDCGEVGVENMV

-123 EVGEEGAKLEAELTE
+123 EVGEEGAKMEAELTA

-172 KGNIAFISQSGAMM
+172 KGNMAFISQSGAMM

-192 SITSG
+192 SVTSG

-206 GNKAGVNEIELL
+206 G
-218 QYLAEDDE
+218 
-226 TNVIICYLESISDDE
+226 IICYLESISDDD
-241 DFIRTM
+241 DFVRTM
-247 RETAVK
+247 RETAVT
-253 KPIIILKSGSS
+253 KPIIVLKSGSS

-306 GLAFSKAPLPQGSNV
+306 GLAFSKAPLPEGSNV

-338 EKVGLDLVK
+338 EKAGLDLVK

-354 RLKEC
+354 KLKEC

-369 IDVLGDSPVHRY
+369 IDVLGDAPVQRY

-391 EQVDSLIIMVCPTA
+391 ERVDSLIVMVCPTA

-435 TFENA
+435 SFVDA
-440 NELLRENNIPTYVF
+440 NEVLRENGIPTYVF
-454 PETAVHALS
+454 PETAVDALA
-463 AMTNYAKLEDRKYD
+463 AMTKFARLGDKEYD
-477 DIVENITD
+477 DVVDKITD
-485 VDKNAVKEI
+485 VDKDAVQAI
-494 FDKVISDGRDT
+494 FDKVKADGRDT

-531 DEAAELAEEM
+531 DEAAQLAEEM

-568 SVDEAKEAYDEIIA
+568 TPEEAKETYEEIIA

-594 GVEVQKMMESGQEV
+594 GVEVQKMMDSGEEV
-608 IVGMIK
+608 IVGMIR

-654 EATKVSQLLKGYRG
+654 EATKVSQLLAGYRG
-668 EAACD
+668 EAPCD
-673 IDEVKEAIKRVA
+673 VEEVKEAIKRVA

-698 INPIFVYENGSSA
+698 INPIFVYEEGSSA

>member
-1 MLIIYHYKLNS
+1 MIDLN
-12 VKYKGENFMKNLNN
+12 K
-26 MFKPESV
+26 MFKPKSV

-45 GYIIV
+45 GHIIV
-50 DNLINDGFEGK
+50 DNLINDGFKGT

-72 LGKQAYKNIKD
+72 LGKKAYANIKD
-83 IPEKVDLAIITI
+83 IPETVDLAIITI
-95 PSVFVND
+95 PSVFVN
-102 TVKDCGEVSVENMV
+102 TVVKECGEIGVQNMV

-123 EVGEEGAKLEAELTE
+123 EVGEEGAKLEAELTA
-138 LGEKYGIN
+138 LGKEYAIN

-172 KGNIAFISQSGAMM
+172 EGNMAFISQSGAMM

-192 SITSG
+192 SVTSG

-206 GNKAGVNEIELL
+206 GNKAGVSEIELL

-226 TNVIICYLESISDDE
+226 TKVIICYLESISEDE

-247 RETAVK
+247 RETAHK
-253 KPIIILKSGSS
+253 KPIIVLKSGSS

-283 AFDTAFGQSGIMR
+283 AFDTAFRQSGIIR

-306 GLAFSKAPLPQGSNV
+306 GLAFSKAPLPKGDHV
-321 AIITNAGGGGVL
+321 AIVTNAGGGGVV

-338 EKVGLDLVK
+338 EKTGLKLAQ

-354 RLKEC
+354 KLKKCVTE
-359 IPDEGSANNP
+359 EGSAKNP
-369 IDVLGDSPVHRY
+369 IDVLGDAPVHRY
-381 QESLDIVLHD
+381 KESLEIVLSQD
-391 EQVDSLIIMVCPTA
+391 NVDSLIVMVCPTA
-405 SADPDGIAQAIL
+405 SADPDGIANAIL
-417 DGRKD
+417 EERKEFD
-422 SKKPI
+422 KPI

-435 TFENA
+435 SFEKA
-440 NELLRENNIPTYVF
+440 NDILRENGVPTYVF
-454 PETAVHALS
+454 PETAVKALQ
-463 AMTNYAKLEDRKYD
+463 AMTRYAKLENRVYD
-477 DIVENITD
+477 DVIDNISD
-485 VDKNAVKEI
+485 VDKDAVKAI
-494 FDKVISDGRDT
+494 FDKVKADGRDT

-531 DEAAELAEEM
+531 EEAAQLAEEM
-541 EFPVVLKIASDK
+541 KFPVVLKIASDK
-553 ILHKSDIGGVKVGIS
+553 ILHKSDIGGVKVGINS
-568 SVDEAKEAYDEIIA
+568 AEEAKATFDEIIA
-582 NAKKAHPDIVPD
+582 NAKAAHPDIVPD
-594 GVEVQKMMESGQEV
+594 GVEVQKMMDSGEEV
-608 IVGMIK
+608 IVGMIR
-614 DKQFG
+614 DEQFG

-637 SFKLAKGLSS
+637 SFNLAKGMSS

-654 EATKVSQLLKGYRG
+654 STTKVSELLAGYRG

-673 IDEVKEAIKRVA
+673 VEEVKEAIKRVA

-698 INPIFVYENGSSA
+698 INPIFVYEEGSSA